1 MKLSTV
7 VVCLLLTSN
16 LLCQIIPGKPSV
28 FLDCQMN
35 CFSDYLRQEV
45 LYIDYARNRQD
56 ADVYVLATQQ
66 SASAGSREV
75 QLIFNY
81 NSLSAYN
88 ADTIKYIRPPN
99 ISDAERRTLFETNLK
114 RGLLPALF
122 NSAVAERITFDI
134 TPDESDKRLEE
145 AAEDPWNLWSFNVS
159 VNLNINGE
167 STFKEEGFF
176 SRISASRVTEKDKIV
191 FASWYNLN
199 NSKFTLSDG
208 EEVTSENE
216 RFRMFFQYVKSID
229 DHWSY
234 GIRTF
239 GGSSTFGNTDFE
251 AAFRPALEFNVF
263 PYSENSTKRFT
274 FLYSAGVDFRDYTE
288 VTIFDKTKETLLRHG
303 LDIEFSQ
310 TQPWGDIEFD
320 IEFDQFF
327 HDLSLYS
334 ISFNPNIELNIVK
347 GLSLEFGGD
356 ISFVG
361 DRINITKTSISDQDI
376 ILQNRQLDTN
386 YSYFSYFGFNYQFG
400 SKNNNV
406 VNPRF

>member
-7 VVCLLLTSN
+7 VVFLLLTST
-16 LLCQIIPGKPSV
+16 LLAQSIPGKPAV

-35 CFSDYLRQEV
+35 CFTDYLRQEV
-45 LYIDYARNRQD
+45 LYIDYVRNRQD

-81 NSLSAYN
+81 NSLPAYK
-88 ADTIKYIRPPN
+88 ADTIRYIRPPN
-99 ISDAERRTLFETNLK
+99 ISDAQRRSLFESNLK
-114 RGLLPALF
+114 RGLLPALV
-122 NSAVAERITFDI
+122 NSGVADRITFDVS
-134 TPDESDKRLEE
+134 PDERESRNDEVIK
-145 AAEDPWNLWSFNVS
+145 DPWNLWSFNVS
-159 VNLNINGE
+159 LNLNINGE
-167 STFKEEGFF
+167 SRFKEEGLF
-176 SRISASRVTEKDKIV
+176 SRVSASRVTEKDKIV
-191 FASWYNLN
+191 FSSWYNVR

-216 RFRMFFQYVKSID
+216 RFRMFFQYVKSIN

-239 GGSSTFGNTDFE
+239 GGSSTFGNTDAE
-251 AAFRPALEFNVF
+251 MAFRPALEYNVF

-274 FLYSAGVDFRDYTE
+274 FLYSAGIDYRDYTE
-288 VTIFDKTKETLLRHG
+288 ITVFDKTQETLLRHG

-334 ISFNPNIELNIVK
+334 ISFNPNIELNLVK

-361 DRINITKTSISDQDI
+361 DRINISKASISDEDI

-400 SKNNNV
+400 SKNNNI